1 VSRLPHPP
9 ALPRSLLATN
19 KLTLKLAPPI
29 PTMPTKKETHTQKNN
44 KKTLNQTGKMKRVRE
59 KD

>member
-1 VSRLPHPP
+1 
-9 ALPRSLLATN
+9 
-19 KLTLKLAPPI
+19 
-29 PTMPTKKETHTQKNN
+29 MPTKKETHTHKNN